1 MAFSDEV
8 RDSVAGGGPASGWRG
23 EEARLNNPQRKGGG
37 GLGAPLTVE
46 EFVTTEATR
55 QRWWRAWAGAR
66 RSGGDVVDF
75 RHERWRGR
83 DGAREMRR
91 GGVGSAA
98 ASSDTAG
105 QKWPVG
111 TTCARRGEAASAS
124 SDTAGRDV
132 RARGE
137 AMAWLGQRRGA
148 VSRRL
153 YGTAGVRRGR
163 RGRVAAT
170 RRRRANRRARRG
182 KRRLTGGPLMSAIS
196 VLKFTPGRK

>member
-1 MAFSDEV
+1 
-8 RDSVAGGGPASGWRG
+8 
-23 EEARLNNPQRKGGG
+23 
-37 GLGAPLTVE
+37 
-46 EFVTTEATR
+46 VTTEATR

-105 QKWPVG
+105 RKWPVG
-111 TTCARRGEAASAS
+111 TACARRGEAASAS
-124 SDTAGRDV
+124 SDTADRDG

-137 AMAWLGQRRGA
+137 A
-148 VSRRL
+148 
-153 YGTAGVRRGR
+153 
-163 RGRVAAT
+163 
-170 RRRRANRRARRG
+170 RRRRGSDNGDALSVGAFMARRVRG
-182 KRRLTGGPLMSAIS
+182 DGTPTGGPLMSAIS
-196 VLKFTPGRK
+196 VLKITPGRK